1 MDIHSMNAKKK
12 TVPAVR
18 KQAPVTEEYM
28 QIGAIL

>member
-1 MDIHSMNAKKK
+1 MDIHSMNAKKN
-12 TVPAVR
+12 VPAVR